1 MDSIFLL
8 DTKGNQDIDGDQQQ
22 TIAYNRDLLLPEEE
36 NDSDGGEQQE
46 GEVKLF
52 GLTLDCNEV
61 LNAVSSQPEKRKLKL
76 KRNALLDQNAGQDVE
91 TVREKVEKNLK
102 DSRTALN
109 PALEKTN
116 ALPTVGKRQQPNIN
130 RVERARTK
138 GKGWFDLPATE
149 VTEEMRNELKII
161 QMRSVLNPK
170 QFYKKNDLKRMPKY
184 FQIGTVQ
191 HSALDH
197 YKEKKSKKSQSLVNE
212 LLEDKSFQMFN
223 KRKFNE
229 VIQRTDKYAY
239 RKNMKKMKK
248 LKKNK

>member
-8 DTKGNQDIDGDQQQ
+8 DTKGNQEFVNEPQQ
-22 TIAYNRDLLLPEEE
+22 TISYTRDLLLPEEE
-36 NDSDGGEQQE
+36 NDSNGEDQQE

-61 LNAVSSQPEKRKLKL
+61 QNAVSSQPEKRKLKV
-76 KRNALLDQNAGQDVE
+76 KRDTLLDRSAGPDVE
-91 TVREKVEKNLK
+91 TVQEKVEKNLQG
-102 DSRTALN
+102 SRS
-109 PALEKTN
+109 ALEQRN

-170 QFYKKNDLKRMPKY
+170 QFYKKNDLKYVPKY

-197 YKEKKSKKSQSLVNE
+197 YKEKKSRKSQSLVNE
-212 LLEDKSFQMFN
+212 LLEDKKFQMFN

-229 VIQRTDKYAY
+229 VIQRTDKYAH
-239 RKNMKKMKK
+239 RKNLKKMKK